1 MTTKELNI
9 DVAELKRAC
18 LEEIDRNK
26 DKIIAAGRSIYE
38 TPELGYKEVKSTK
51 TASDFLKSLGV
62 DVVDNIAVTGCMTSL
77 NKDKNG
83 PRIAVMG
90 ELDSVVCPDHKDAN
104 EIGNIHCC
112 GHNIQ
117 VAGMLGCAVGIIN
130 SGVLDHLDG
139 KIDFMAVPSEE
150 CIDLEFRKKLQ
161 ENNQIKYVGGKQ
173 ELLHRGTLD
182 GVDMAMMFHALNF
195 EDGKNCVIKSYT
207 NGFVSKSATFL
218 GRASHAGIAP
228 NEGINALNMATL
240 AINNI
245 NANRETFKDED
256 KVRVSTIINHGGDIV
271 NVVPSK
277 VTIEA
282 MVRAATVDAMMD
294 ANEKINRSLNAA
306 AMALGGEVI
315 IEDTIG
321 YLPLNS
327 DNNMDY
333 VFKKNFIDL
342 MGGDDTAIIDIINT
356 AGSTDFG
363 DLSQIMPC
371 VHPWIGGV
379 SGSLHTKD
387 YQMSDEEL
395 AHIIPAKAMA
405 MTLIDLLV
413 DEAKVA
419 KEIIDN
425 FKPSFTKESYLE
437 FMDKNTNTYTFNYK
451 NR

>member
-1 MTTKELNI
+1 MEI
-9 DVAELKRAC
+9 QELKKLV
-18 LEEIDRNK
+18 LEEIEKNK
-26 DKIIAAGRSIYE
+26 EKIIEAGRSIYE

-62 DVVDNIAVTGCMTSL
+62 EVVDNIAVTGCMTSL
-77 NKDKNG
+77 NTHKNG
-83 PRIAVMG
+83 PKIAVMG

-104 EIGNIHCC
+104 EIGNVHCC

-130 SGVLDHLDG
+130 SGVLEHLDG

-150 CIDLEFRKKLQ
+150 CIDLEFRKSLQ
-161 ENNQIKYVGGKQ
+161 EKNEIKYVGGKQ
-173 ELLHRGTLD
+173 ELLYRGTLD
-182 GVDMAMMFHALNF
+182 GVDMAMQFHALNF
-195 EDGKNCVIKSYT
+195 DDNKNCVIKSYT
-207 NGFVSKSATFL
+207 NGFVSKHATFI

-228 NEGINALNMATL
+228 HEGINALNMASL
-240 AINNI
+240 ANSNI
-245 NANRETFKDED
+245 NAQRETFKDED
-256 KVRVSTIINHGGDIV
+256 KVRISTIINHGGDIV

-282 MVRAATVDAMMD
+282 MVRAATVEAMID
-294 ANEKINRSLNAA
+294 ANEKVNRSLHAA

-321 YLPLNS
+321 YLPLDS
-327 DNNMDY
+327 DNNMNA
-333 VFKKNFIDL
+333 VFKKNYVEL
-342 MGGDDTAIIDIINT
+342 VGGNEDCVVDVIKT

-363 DLSQIMPC
+363 DISQIIPC

-387 YQMSDEEL
+387 YYISDEDL
-395 AHIIPAKAMA
+395 AYIIPAKAMA

-413 DEAKVA
+413 DDAKIA
-419 KEIIDN
+419 KDVIKN
-425 FKPSFTKESYLE
+425 FKPTFTKESYLD
-437 FMDKNTNTYTFNYK
+437 FMDKNTNTYKYDYK
-451 NR
+451 N

>member
-1 MTTKELNI
+1 MEI
-9 DVAELKRAC
+9 QELKKLV
-18 LEEIDRNK
+18 LEEIDKNK
-26 DKIIAAGRSIYE
+26 EKIIEAGRSIYE

-62 DVVDNIAVTGCMTSL
+62 EVVDNIAVTGCMTSL
-77 NKDKNG
+77 NTHKNG
-83 PRIAVMG
+83 PKIAVMG

-130 SGVLDHLDG
+130 SGVLEHLDG

-150 CIDLEFRKKLQ
+150 CIDLEFRKSLQ
-161 ENNQIKYVGGKQ
+161 EKNEIKYVGGKQ
-173 ELLHRGTLD
+173 ELLYRGTLD
-182 GVDMAMMFHALNF
+182 GVDMAMQFHALNF
-195 EDGKNCVIKSYT
+195 DDNKNCVIKSYT
-207 NGFVSKSATFL
+207 NGFVSKHATFI

-228 NEGINALNMATL
+228 HEGINALNMASL
-240 AINNI
+240 ANSNI
-245 NANRETFKDED
+245 NAQRETFKDED
-256 KVRVSTIINHGGDIV
+256 KVRISTIINHGGDIV

-282 MVRAATVDAMMD
+282 MVRAATVEAMID
-294 ANEKINRSLNAA
+294 ANEKVNRSLHAA

-321 YLPLNS
+321 YLPLDS
-327 DNNMDY
+327 DNNMDA
-333 VFKKNFIDL
+333 VFKKNYVEL
-342 MGGDDTAIIDIINT
+342 VGGNEDCVVDVIKT

-363 DLSQIMPC
+363 DISQIIPC

-387 YQMSDEEL
+387 YYISDEDL
-395 AHIIPAKAMA
+395 AYIIPAKAMA

-413 DEAKVA
+413 DDAKIA
-419 KEIIDN
+419 KDVIKN
-425 FKPSFTKESYLE
+425 FKPTFTKESYLD
-437 FMDKNTNTYTFNYK
+437 FMDKNTNTYKYDYK
-451 NR
+451 N